1 MLERSSQRAPARRNE
16 MSTSTTALMTAEEF
30 MQLPDEDGF
39 RDELING
46 ELIRMPSPR
55 PPHGR
60 IVVRLAAP
68 LAQFVW
74 DHGLGEVFQNSGFK
88 LTANPDTVLAADIS
102 FVTKER
108 LEPEPDPEKYWPG
121 APDLAVEILSPSDRP
136 SMVNKRVGIF
146 FARGAKQVWI
156 VNQKKRTVTVY
167 RSPSDSITFSGS
179 DELEAD
185 DIIPGFRISLDRI
198 FGPTPGTTK

>member
-1 MLERSSQRAPARRNE
+1 
-16 MSTSTTALMTAEEF
+16 MSTSTTALLTAEEF

-60 IVVRLAAP
+60 ITVRLGAP

-74 DHGLGEVFQNSGFK
+74 DHGLGDVFQNSGFQ

-121 APDLAVEILSPSDRP
+121 APDLAVEVLSPSDRP
-136 SMVNKRVGIF
+136 SMVNKRIAIF
-146 FARGAKQVWI
+146 FAQGVKQLWI
-156 VNQKKRTVTVY
+156 VNPKKRTVAVY
-167 RSPSDSITFSGS
+167 RTPSDSITFSGS

-185 DIIPGFRISLDRI
+185 DILPGFRLSLDRI